1 MWQVQVGHGAA
12 GADIADSSRTGA
24 SLFLHETEEAPI
36 CEPTT
41 LVLAATAVTAA
52 SQGYAALQSAAA
64 SRYEAR
70 VATQNA
76 KLEYEAAHREDE
88 NTKTAALA
96 HYRRVAQLKGE
107 QRIAQAANGV
117 SLDFGSAADVAADTD
132 LLAREDAKRIYDQG
146 AEAVRGFDVSAAN
159 YRSSAK
165 ASRFAATGALVKG
178 GLDMASTALSGAS
191 QYSTMKAR

>member
-1 MWQVQVGHGAA
+1 M
-12 GADIADSSRTGA
+12 
-24 SLFLHETEEAPI
+24 

-41 LVLAATAVTAA
+41 LVLAATAVTMAG
-52 SQGYAALQSAAA
+52 QGYAALQSAAA

-70 VATQNA
+70 VADQNA
-76 KLEYEAAHREDE
+76 KLENEAAFRETE

-107 QRIAQAANGV
+107 QRVAQAANGV

-132 LLAREDAKRIYDQG
+132 MLAREDAQRIYDQG
-146 AEAVRGFDVSAAN
+146 AEKVRGFDINAAN

-165 ASRFAATGALVKG
+165 ASRFAAKGALIKG
-178 GLDMASTALSGAS
+178 GLDMASTALSGAT
-191 QYSTMKAR
+191 QYSKMKAA